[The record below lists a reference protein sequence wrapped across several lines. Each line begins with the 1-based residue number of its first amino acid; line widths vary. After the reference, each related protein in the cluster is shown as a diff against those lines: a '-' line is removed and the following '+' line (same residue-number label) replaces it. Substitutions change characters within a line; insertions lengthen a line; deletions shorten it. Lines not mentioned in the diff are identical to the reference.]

1 MQAITVREH
10 GGPEV
15 LKLEDVATPVPGPG
29 QVRIRISAAGV
40 NFIDV
45 YYRRGLYA
53 ANTPFTLGREA
64 SGVVEAVGP
73 GVRGL
78 TQGDRVAFSDEP
90 GAYAESIV
98 APPERL
104 VKVPEGVD
112 LRLAAATMLQGMTAH
127 YLSHSTFPLR
137 EGHVALVL
145 AAAGGVGHLLVQ
157 MAKRR
162 GARVIGVVSTEEKAA
177 LARSAGADDIIFYR
191 SQDLAAEA
199 RRLTNGKGVDVVYD
213 SVGRDTFAKSL
224 DALKPRGMMVL
235 YGQSSGPVEPQDPQI
250 LNRKGSLFLTRP
262 TLAHHTADADELA
275 MRANDLFTWIQN
287 GEIEVRIDQSYPL
300 AEAAEAHRY
309 LEAGL
314 TRGKVLLLP

>member
-15 LKLEDVATPVPGPG
+15 LRLEDVPTPDPGPG
-29 QVRIRISAAGV
+29 QVRIRVAAAGV

-45 YYRRGLYA
+45 YYRLGLYA
-53 ANTPFTLGREA
+53 AQTPFTLGREA
-64 SGVVEAVGP
+64 AGVVEAVGS
-73 GVRGL
+73 GVRAL
-78 TQGDRVAFSDEP
+78 REGDRVAFSNEA
-90 GAYAESIV
+90 GAYAEAVV

-104 VKVPEGVD
+104 VKVPEDVA
-112 LRLAAATMLQGMTAH
+112 LELAAATMLQGMTAH
-127 YLSHSTFPLR
+127 YLSHDTFPLR

-191 SQDLAAEA
+191 TQDMAAEA

-213 SVGRDTFAKSL
+213 SVGRDTFARSL
-224 DALKPRGMMVL
+224 DALRPRGMLVL

-262 TLAHHTADADELA
+262 TLGHYTADADELG
-275 MRANDLFTWIQN
+275 MRSNALFGWIRS
-287 GEIEVRIDQSYPL
+287 GEIEVRIDRSYPL
-300 AEAAEAHRY
+300 AAAADAHRY

-314 TRGKVLLLP
+314 TRGKVLLKP